1 MRSTRSLQ
9 RANLQRKRKFD
20 KKLHSLAKEN
30 PNILDQVEKT
40 LDALLRYP
48 PPHPSLRMKHIQGTD
63 GLFECSVNMD
73 IRITFEF
80 TAPHTIL
87 LRNIDHHDDALK
99 QP

>member
-1 MRSTRSLQ
+1 M
-9 RANLQRKRKFD
+9 NIQRKRKFD
-20 KKLHSLAKEN
+20 KKLHRLAKEN

-80 TAPHTIL
+80 SVPDAIL

-99 QP
+99 RP

>member
-1 MRSTRSLQ
+1 M
-9 RANLQRKRKFD
+9 NIQRKKKFD
-20 KKLHSLAKEN
+20 KKLHRLVKEN
-30 PNILDQVEKT
+30 PIMLDQVEKT

-80 TAPHTIL
+80 AAPDTIL
-87 LRNIDHHDDALK
+87 LRNIDRHDDALK